1 MEIVVGDV
9 EIPCWLLNVGEGRVR
24 LGSTAHTKFIETI
37 LAPLLVGRHET
48 LQAGDVPIPDSLG
61 IDADV
66 KWALMVEFLA
76 E

>member
-1 MEIVVGDV
+1 
-9 EIPCWLLNVGEGRVR
+9 
-24 LGSTAHTKFIETI
+24 
-37 LAPLLVGRHET
+37 LLVGRHET